1 MHNCKLELRRKE
13 QQEMNINRNN
23 AKEKD
28 MQEKQQSGIGRRQK
42 ESHPG
47 LGKFTKKLTST
58 YAVMVSK
65 L

>member
-13 QQEMNINRNN
+13 QQEMNINRSN

-28 MQEKQQSGIGRRQK
+28 MQEKQQPGIGRRQK
-42 ESHPG
+42 KSHPG

>member
-1 MHNCKLELRRKE
+1 MS
-13 QQEMNINRNN
+13 MNRSN
-23 AKEKD
+23 AKEEN
-28 MQEKQQSGIGRRQK
+28 MQEKQQPGIGRRQE

-65 L
+65 P